1 MLTCLSF
8 LYQYIHIYIKIKGT
22 LFIENIKLLV
32 SQKALIIIIKTNN
45 DYSIL
50 FKIKQPDFNQ

>member
-1 MLTCLSF
+1 MYT
-8 LYQYIHIYIKIKGT
+8 KIKGT

-32 SQKALIIIIKTNN
+32 SQKGLDNHYYNN